1 MANTKER
8 KKKIAKRAL
17 NLKFNV
23 KIVPCEYQTEQI
35 KHVFYQSGAFNIN
48 FTYVNQPKRA
58 TIIKLL
64 RF

>member
-8 KKKIAKRAL
+8 KKKMAKRAL

-35 KHVFYQSGAFNIN
+35 KYLFYQSGAFNIN
-48 FTYVNQPKRA
+48 FTYVNQHKRA
-58 TIIKLL
+58 TIFELL